1 MLSDIKGVVRE
12 FTWDEA
18 RAACEAEG
26 GGLAKIE
33 DTETNQF
40 VNSALG
46 GGAYSIQWIGGKCT
60 KFNGAYRYRWT
71 KDNELVAASY
81 TNFPIDYATGL
92 EQEINP
98 CNMKNADN
106 PTESSNMC
114 MSTAGVGYYYQWRTG
129 PCGSKLGDAIC
140 EKIPNG
146 GSDDTPTTAPTTPP
160 TTPGANKKK
169 KKSKGGAIAAGILVP
184 IIIIAAGFFGYKKYA
199 GDQGGGFGT
208 QKFITT
214 SYAPADDGTAFNSPL
229 PQTTVGGAASL

>member
-106 PTESSNMC
+106 PTGSSNMC

-146 GSDDTPTTAPTTPP
+146 GSDDTP
-160 TTPGANKKK
+160 GANKKK
-169 KKSKGGAIAAGILVP
+169 KKSRGGAIAAGILVP
-184 IIIIAAGFFGYKKYA
+184 GCILAAGFMVHKYYL
-199 GDQGGGFGT
+199 GGKGFVG
-208 QKFITT
+208 QQQFVST
-214 SYAPADDGTAFNSPL
+214 SYTAADDGTAFSAVAP
-229 PQTTVGGAASL
+229 PPAGGAASL